1 MIKTKLCS
9 NFPNYSDI
17 FEVEMSLCGDLKS
30 RKVAPGKIN
39 DFSITFLS
47 QRLFVSDY
55 ILTLRINV
63 KCLVE
68 YDKILNSVC

>member
-9 NFPNYSDI
+9 HFPNYSDI

-39 DFSITFLS
+39 NFSIIFFITTPFCV
-47 QRLFVSDY
+47 RLH
-55 ILTLRINV
+55 INFEN

-68 YDKILNSVC
+68 YDKILSSVC